1 MNKYVVILSAL
12 LCAVLCFACGDNIQ
26 YYESSDEN
34 DAVSLPILMYHHI
47 DENGDDSVTISE
59 SLFEEHL
66 EYLSENNYNAV
77 SLEQLVSFV
86 ENGTPLP
93 ERPVLI
99 TFDDG
104 YDSNY
109 TIAFELLRKYD
120 FCAAIFVIG
129 SYVGDTPGIIKH
141 FDWTEAR
148 EMVDSGQIEIENHTY
163 DMHMNL
169 PPRRGRFADSLFR
182 PDVLRCSK
190 EDPISYTQSFI
201 ADYIR
206 CQSLILQNLGY
217 IPTAFAYPHGR
228 YSDETES
235 LLTLLGAKITLTT
248 KAGVNLIRRGEP
260 ESLRLLKRFNINQTT
275 GIPELRVMLGE

>member
-1 MNKYVVILSAL
+1 
-12 LCAVLCFACGDNIQ
+12 
-26 YYESSDEN
+26 
-34 DAVSLPILMYHHI
+34 
-47 DENGDDSVTISE
+47 
-59 SLFEEHL
+59 
-66 EYLSENNYNAV
+66 
-77 SLEQLVSFV
+77 
-86 ENGTPLP
+86 
-93 ERPVLI
+93 
-99 TFDDG
+99 
-104 YDSNY
+104 
-109 TIAFELLRKYD
+109 
-120 FCAAIFVIG
+120 
-129 SYVGDTPGIIKH
+129 
-141 FDWTEAR
+141 
-148 EMVDSGQIEIENHTY
+148 MVDSGQIEIENHTY
-163 DMHMNL
+163 DMHMNV